1 MIHARCCNFFVY
13 DEKQKGETVRVYVYM
28 LRVTGTLWNL
38 PFTCCALREYE
49 EVVSSDDDIPGT
61 RINCWRQIVSFLV
74 DTLAIPLFR
83 HNKAAL

>member
-1 MIHARCCNFFVY
+1 MIYAWCCNFFVY
-13 DEKQKGETVRVYVYM
+13 DEKQEGETARVYVYM

-49 EVVSSDDDIPGT
+49 EVVSSDIPGT

-74 DTLAIPLFR
+74 DMLAIFFFC
-83 HNKAAL
+83 HNKTTL